1 MKVILNLA
9 ISDSCEMQSNVIE
22 WLVRR
27 TAFVFILGWL
37 SDRNSKD
44 EIQNETKCYDFHVF
58 FSWEGWVLLKEIIY
72 KCAYLYLF
80 K

>member
-27 TAFVFILGWL
+27 TAFAFTLG
-37 SDRNSKD
+37 
-44 EIQNETKCYDFHVF
+44 
-58 FSWEGWVLLKEIIY
+58 
-72 KCAYLYLF
+72 
-80 K
+80 

>member
-22 WLVRR
+22 SLVRR
-27 TAFVFILGWL
+27 AAFGFTLGWL

-44 EIQNETKCYDFHVF
+44 AIQNETKCYDFMF
-58 FSWEGWVLLKEIIY
+58 F
-72 KCAYLYLF
+72 
-80 K
+80 

>member
-27 TAFVFILGWL
+27 AAFGFTLGWL

-44 EIQNETKCYDFHVF
+44 AIQNETKCYDFMF
-58 FSWEGWVLLKEIIY
+58 F
-72 KCAYLYLF
+72 
-80 K
+80 